1 MKPSYAN
8 ISVKPSF
15 ATSRL
20 ELSRQALEHNLAFIR
35 RQLKPD
41 VRYSSVVKG
50 NAYGHG
56 IEEFVP
62 LAEAC
67 GVDHFSTFS
76 ADEAYRVK
84 NCLSGPATLLI
95 MGMIDREQME
105 WAISNQVEFYVFDL
119 ERLEHARE
127 VAERIRRPARVH
139 LELETGMNRTGF
151 EPEQLPQLVEY
162 CRTHSRALTLAGL
175 CTHFAG
181 AESISNFL
189 RVKHQR
195 KYFRRA
201 KKWLEKQNARPECI
215 HAACSAATIRHPDT
229 HYDMVRIG
237 ILQYGFWPSPE
248 TRIEYLQKNQAED
261 KNPLRRVISWKSR
274 VMDLKTVKAGEH
286 IGYGTT
292 YLANDPMKI
301 ATIPIGYAH
310 GFSRSL
316 SNQGRVLIRGRR
328 VSVVGMVNMNVIIV
342 DATHIQEVERGDE
355 VVLIGHQDGK
365 EISVASFSE
374 FSSQVNYEMLTRLPL
389 DIPRMTI
396 E

>member
-1 MKPSYAN
+1 MKPSFAN

-15 ATSRL
+15 ATSRI
-20 ELSRQALEHNLAFIR
+20 ELSRQALQHNLSFIR
-35 RQLKPD
+35 RQLKPG

-67 GVDHFSTFS
+67 GIDRFSTFS
-76 ADEAYRVK
+76 TDEAYRVK
-84 NCLSGPATLLI
+84 KALSQPASILI

-119 ERLEHARE
+119 ERLEDARK
-127 VAERIRRPARVH
+127 AGERLKRPARIH

-151 EPEQLPQLVEY
+151 ELEQLPDIAAY
-162 CRTHSRALTLAGL
+162 CRTHTASLTLAGM

-195 KYFRRA
+195 KHFRRA
-201 KKWLEKQNARPECI
+201 KKWMEKQNARPECV
-215 HAACSAATIRHPDT
+215 HAACSAATIRYPDT

-248 TRIEYLQKNQAED
+248 TRIEYLQRNQAED
-261 KNPLRRVISWKSR
+261 PNPLRRIISWKSA
-274 VMDLKTVKAGEH
+274 VMDLKEVKPGEY

-328 VSVVGMVNMNVIIV
+328 VSVVGMVNMNVIMV
-342 DATHIQEVERGDE
+342 DASHIPKVARGDE
-355 VVLIGHQDGK
+355 VVLIGHQDDQ

-374 FSSQVNYEMLTRLPL
+374 FSNQVNYEMLTRLPL
-389 DIPRMTI
+389 DIPRLTI